1 VVLSRRTRWALVLA
15 FVLALHGAAVRYLD
29 SALVGW
35 GGGEPPMPA
44 RIEVAFV
51 KALSQAAPPPAAT
64 PARAPAPAVARKRRV
79 QAVATPASAAPPPT
93 TSEPV
98 VAPSE
103 PPLEQAASAPA
114 PAVMA
119 AASQAEVPASAPA
132 AAASQ
137 AVAAVPAPP
146 TPAFEWP
153 PSTRLTYS
161 LLGNYRGEVHGSAR
175 VQWVRAGARYQ
186 VHLDVAIGPSFA
198 PLISRRMTS
207 DGDLGDAGLAPRRY
221 DESTRLPFQS
231 ARRATVQFTPG
242 LVTLANGSVREA
254 PADVQDTAS
263 QFVQLTW
270 IFTTQPQRL
279 RVGDKVEF
287 PVALPRRVDRWVY
300 EVMAEERLSTP
311 VGMVDSFHLKPRR
324 AQARPKGELAAEVW
338 IAPTLQYLPVRIRI
352 EQDAE
357 TYLDLLLDAAPLQA
371 APQGAAGT
379 EPAR

>member
-1 VVLSRRTRWALVLA
+1 MTLSRRARWALVLA
-15 FVLALHGAAVRYLD
+15 FVLALHGAAMRYLD
-29 SALVGW
+29 TALVGW
-35 GGGEPPMPA
+35 GGAEPPMPA

-51 KALSQAAPPPAAT
+51 KALSQAAPPPAAA
-64 PARAPAPAVARKRRV
+64 PRARPVARKRRV
-79 QAVATPASAAPPPT
+79 PAAAMP
-93 TSEPV
+93 
-98 VAPSE
+98 
-103 PPLEQAASAPA
+103 ASAPA
-114 PAVMA
+114 PSVPLPEPIVVLPEPAAPSPPSATA
-119 AASQAEVPASAPA
+119 AASQPEAPDTPLATSAPSEPA
-132 AAASQ
+132 AAAS
-137 AVAAVPAPP
+137 APRL
-146 TPAFEWP
+146 PAFEWP

-175 VQWVRAGARYQ
+175 VQWVRAGTRYQ

-207 DGDLGDAGLAPRRY
+207 DGDLGEGGLSPRRY

-242 LVTLANGSVREA
+242 LVTLANGSVRDA

-270 IFTTQPQRL
+270 LFTTQPQLL
-279 RVGDKVEF
+279 RVGGKVEI
-287 PVALPRRVDRWVY
+287 PLALPRRVDRWIY
-300 EVMAEERLSTP
+300 EIVAEERLSTP
-311 VGMVDSFHLKPRR
+311 VGPVDSFHLKPRR

-371 APQGAAGT
+371 VPQGGEVG